1 MPCEGSGLARVDWN
15 RLSATRFQA
24 APRVSSRPSPLS
36 RNSLRT
42 MRLCTVVVAVDWP
55 LPSSPVSMMP
65 APPLLATMR
74 LSWISLWLERLT
86 STPMQ
91 KLRISR
97 PASSTLWVSR
107 RTRPGSVVV
116 RTLVPDWPG
125 SAPGQASVPVP
136 VT

>member
-1 MPCEGSGLARVDWN
+1 
-15 RLSATRFQA
+15 
-24 APRVSSRPSPLS
+24 
-36 RNSLRT
+36 
-42 MRLCTVVVAVDWP
+42 
-55 LPSSPVSMMP
+55 MP

-74 LSWISLWLERLT
+74 LSWMSLWLLRLI

-97 PASSTLWVSR
+97 PLSSTPRVSR